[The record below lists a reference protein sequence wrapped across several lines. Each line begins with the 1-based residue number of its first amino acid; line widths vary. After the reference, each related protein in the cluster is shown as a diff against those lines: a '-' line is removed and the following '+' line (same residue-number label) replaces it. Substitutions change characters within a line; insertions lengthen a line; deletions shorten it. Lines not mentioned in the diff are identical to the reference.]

1 MKYVDLTINNF
12 QDLDSSRKKKLSSPS
27 LQV

>member
-12 QDLDSSRKKKLSSPS
+12 QDLDSGREKILSSPS

>member
-1 MKYVDLTINNF
+1 MKHVDLSINNF
-12 QDLDSSRKKKLSSPS
+12 QDLDNGSDKNLSSPS